1 VLSLHC
7 SGSLKRHRIIATV
20 LTSDYIVLF
29 LYMLGIM
36 VVSIVIGARAKSAAE
51 LFAAKKQSPWWTA
64 GLSSYMTMFS
74 AGTFVVWGGLAYRLG
89 MIAVAINLSYGIIGM
104 IVGYFVAGRWKSTGI
119 NTPGEF
125 IRLRYS
131 QSVLNFYTWAMTIF
145 RMISAAVALYS
156 LAIMLVALMPLAE
169 NNPLRDPSTGNL
181 SITAAIVIFGGT
193 IVTYTMIGGL
203 WGVLMTDVVQFI
215 VLCLAVMFVLPPLIG
230 RLDSW
235 EQFFQAAP
243 VGYFWPTAG
252 EYTWYFLVG
261 WASIHFFII
270 GAEWTFIQ
278 RYICVPTPAD
288 ARKSSYL
295 FGALYLVSPFIW
307 FLPPMLYRY
316 QNPSANPEQ
325 AYILACKSVLPPG
338 MVGLM
343 VAAMFSATAALVSA
357 KLNVF
362 AGVLTSDIYAV
373 LTGRRADDPRLVTV
387 GRLFT
392 LLLGASLTAGAL
404 AVPFLG
410 GAEYM
415 IVAAASLVVGPLLAP
430 MLWGLFSKR
439 VGSNAVWTTV
449 AISLGAAIVVKLG
462 VYLTGAK
469 YNTKHMDIVLGLVLP
484 VSVLALAT
492 LVSRGRSA
500 GWDRICALE
509 KVEDE
514 RIALQASEKPAPILA
529 WSLIACG
536 IMMGTLAV
544 TNSESRLLLGTFA
557 AALILPG
564 VIILGV
570 VHRGVTRREHAAT
583 QADV

>member
-1 VLSLHC
+1 
-7 SGSLKRHRIIATV
+7 
-20 LTSDYIVLF
+20 
-29 LYMLGIM
+29 MLGIM

-51 LFAAKKQSPWWTA
+51 LFVAKKQSPWWTA

-74 AGTFVVWGGLAYRLG
+74 AGTFVVWGGLAYRHG
-89 MIAVAINLSYGIIGM
+89 MVAVAINLSYGIIGM
-104 IVGYFVAGRWKSTGI
+104 IVGYFVAGRWKSLGI

-125 IRLRYS
+125 IQLRYG
-131 QSVLNFYTWAMTIF
+131 QSVLHFYTWAMTIF

-156 LAIMLVALMPLAE
+156 LSIMLVALMPLSP
-169 NNPLRDPSTGNL
+169 NNPLRDPATGNL
-181 SITAAIVIFGGT
+181 SITAATLIFGGT

-215 VLCLAVMFVLPPLIG
+215 VLCLAVVFVLPPLIG

-235 EQFFQAAP
+235 EHFVQAAP
-243 VGYFWPTAG
+243 AGYFWPTAG
-252 EYTWYFLVG
+252 DYTWYFLIG

-278 RYICVPTPAD
+278 RYICVPTPTD

-295 FGALYLVSPFIW
+295 FGALYLVSPFVW

-316 QNPSANPEQ
+316 QNPDANPEQ

-392 LLLGASLTAGAL
+392 LLLGVSLTAGAL
-404 AVPFLG
+404 AVPHLG

-415 IVAAASLVVGPLLAP
+415 IIAAASLVVGPLLAP
-430 MLWGLFSKR
+430 TLWGLLSKKLD
-439 VGSNAVWTTV
+439 SNGVWATV
-449 AISLGAAIVVKLG
+449 AISLGAAVVVKLG
-462 VYLTGAK
+462 IYLTGAQF
-469 YNTKHMDIVLGLVLP
+469 NPKHVDILLGLVLP
-484 VSVLALAT
+484 VALLVIST
-492 LVSRGRSA
+492 LVARGQSA
-500 GWDRICALE
+500 GWERISALE
-509 KVEDE
+509 KREEGIV
-514 RIALQASEKPAPILA
+514 APAASEKPAPILA

-536 IMMGTLAV
+536 AMMGILAA
-544 TNSESRLLLGTFA
+544 TNAESRLLLATFA
-557 AALILPG
+557 AALVAPG
-564 VIILGV
+564 VVILIMVSRGRARYEGV
-570 VHRGVTRREHAAT
+570 SN
-583 QADV
+583 

>member
-1 VLSLHC
+1 VLL
-7 SGSLKRHRIIATV
+7 
-20 LTSDYIVLF
+20 SDYIVLF

-36 VVSIVIGARAKSAAE
+36 LVSIVIGARAKSAAE
-51 LFAAKKQSPWWTA
+51 LFVAKKQSPWWTA

-74 AGTFVVWGGLAYRLG
+74 AGTFVVWGGLAYKHG
-89 MIAVAINLSYGIIGM
+89 MVAVAINLSYGIIGM
-104 IVGYFVAGRWKSTGI
+104 IVGYFVAGRWKSIGI

-125 IRLRYS
+125 LRLRYG

-156 LAIMLVALMPLAE
+156 LSIMLVALMPLAE

-181 SITAAIVIFGGT
+181 SITAATLIFGGT

-235 EQFFQAAP
+235 DHFFQAAP
-243 VGYFWPTAG
+243 AGYFWPTAG
-252 EYTWYFLVG
+252 EYTWYFLLG

-295 FGALYLVSPFIW
+295 FGALYLVSPFVW

-316 QNPSANPEQ
+316 QNPNANPEQ

-362 AGVLTSDIYAV
+362 AGVLTSDIYAIV
-373 LTGRRADDPRLVTV
+373 TRRRADDPRLVTV

-392 LLLGASLTAGAL
+392 LILGASLTAGAL
-404 AVPFLG
+404 AVPYLG

-415 IVAAASLVVGPLLAP
+415 IIAAASLVVGPLLAP
-430 MLWGLFSKR
+430 TLWGLFSKR
-439 VGSNAVWTTV
+439 VGSNAVWATV
-449 AISLGAAIVVKLG
+449 ITSLGAAIVVKWAL
-462 VYLTGAK
+462 YLTAAQF
-469 YNTKHMDIVLGLVLP
+469 NSKHTDILLGLVLP
-484 VSVLALAT
+484 VAVLALAT
-492 LVSRGRSA
+492 LASRGRSE

-509 KVEDE
+509 KCEEEQV
-514 RIALQASEKPAPILA
+514 APQASEKPAPILA

-536 IMMGTLAV
+536 VMMGTLAA
-544 TNSESRLLLGTFA
+544 TSAESRLLLGTFA
-557 AALILPG
+557 TSLILPG
-564 VIILGV
+564 LIILAV
-570 VHRGVTRREHAAT
+570 VHRSVTRREQVAT
-583 QADV
+583 QVDV